1 MSALKRGVFWV
12 TDIENAVLI
21 IAAAE
26 CDTEGRFI
34 MPPAP
39 EMLADSGCEFNHKRV
54 WEALGRHESFNF
66 YPRGRVQIRR
76 GKAVI
81 YCNPTLCT
89 QRIIDKVTTAFGL
102 CTGNGISSVRV
113 VADGSE
119 HYKYFVNFN
128 YFH

>member
-12 TDIENAVLI
+12 TDIEKAELI

-34 MPPAP
+34 TLPAP

-54 WEALGRHESFNF
+54 WEALKRRESYNF

-81 YCNPTLCT
+81 YCNPVLC
-89 QRIIDKVTTAFGL
+89 REGIIGRVTAAFGL
-102 CTGNGISSVRV
+102 CAGNRIRSVRV

-119 HYKYFVNFN
+119 HYKFTD
-128 YFH
+128 

>member
-12 TDIENAVLI
+12 TDIENAELI

-34 MPPAP
+34 TPPAP
-39 EMLADSGCEFNHKRV
+39 EMLADSGREFNHKRV
-54 WEALGRHESFNF
+54 WETLGRRESYNF

-81 YCNPTLCT
+81 YCNPALCMEG
-89 QRIIDKVTTAFGL
+89 IIGRVTTTFGL
-102 CTGNGISSVRV
+102 CASNGISSVRV
-113 VADGSE
+113 VADGAE
-119 HYKYFVNFN
+119 QY
-128 YFH
+128 